1 MLKSCDER
9 QCNTAIMKTCMLDW
23 LTLLYRYNLQR
34 SGVVSAFLITN
45 VYFWVLESQ
54 TNHVLSHFTGATL
67 QNDAIANFQLQSLGY
82 Y

>member
-1 MLKSCDER
+1 
-9 QCNTAIMKTCMLDW
+9 MLDW
-23 LTLLYRYNLQR
+23 FTLLYRYKLQH

-45 VYFWVLESQ
+45 VYFWVSESQ

-67 QNDAIANFQLQSLGY
+67 QIDVIANFQLQRLGY